1 MFRVDLGD
9 HHGHVWRKAVGRI
22 IGYDGDLAFRVS
34 FFEAPCLLFIH
45 IDGAE
50 DEVHALCDF
59 VYVLFRVE
67 NGEGGECGGNGPFK
81 RPFSADGFP
90 IRLSRGA
97 PRSRQRGDAKP
108 GMAFENKE
116 KTLSYHAGGADDAY
130 VVLFHSILL

>member
-1 MFRVDLGD
+1 MKPRLVPSRFLCAGMTSRCSALISGITMGTSGVKRLAELLDTTGISRFR
-9 HHGHVWRKAVGRI
+9 I
-22 IGYDGDLAFRVS
+22 S

-90 IRLSRGA
+90 IRLS
-97 PRSRQRGDAKP
+97 PRSAPKP
-108 GMAFENKE
+108 PAR
-116 KTLSYHAGGADDAY
+116 
-130 VVLFHSILL
+130 